1 MTLDRKQQIPYAV
14 ATGFLGVAVL
24 VLTAAPAFAKGAM
37 DITVPTHPVRAG
49 RPVHVNG
56 KGDDDAARFLRACV
70 QERGGDHGAWHTV
83 ECGKVM
89 TSGAG
94 ARVEADV
101 RAAHGG
107 VLQLRGVLYGLSDR
121 DDPHPEELR
130 SSPVT
135 SVPVR

>member
-1 MTLDRKQQIPYAV
+1 MALDRKQRIPYA
-14 ATGFLGVAVL
+14 AAAGFLGAAL
-24 VLTAAPAFAKGAM
+24 LLLTAAPAFAKGAM
-37 DITVPTHPVRAG
+37 DITVPTHHVRAG
-49 RPVHVNG
+49 RPVHVSG
-56 KGDDDAARFLRACV
+56 KGDDDAGRFLRACV

-83 ECGKVM
+83 GCGRVM

-101 RAAHGG
+101 RPAHGG

-135 SVPVR
+135 SVSVR

>member
-1 MTLDRKQQIPYAV
+1 MTLDRKRIPYA
-14 ATGFLGVAVL
+14 AAAGFLGAAVL
-24 VLTAAPAFAKGAM
+24 VLTAGPAFAKGVM
-37 DITVPTHPVRAG
+37 DITVPTHPVHAG
-49 RPVHVNG
+49 RPVHVSG

-83 ECGKVM
+83 ECGRVM

-94 ARVEADV
+94 ARVEAEV

-107 VLQLRGVLYGLSDR
+107 VLQLRGVLYGLGER

-130 SSPVT
+130 SSPVI